1 MENQSKMEEMQMLD
15 QKMNN
20 LLMQKQAFQVEL
32 NETQSALEE
41 VNKSGDD
48 VFKIVGQ
55 LMIKSDKTKVK
66 EELSNKE
73 KMLNLRLTT
82 LEKQEE
88 SLMKE
93 LEKFREEFM
102 KK

>member
-1 MENQSKMEEMQMLD
+1 MENQSKMEEMQVLD
-15 QKMNN
+15 QKLNN
-20 LLMQKQAFQVEL
+20 LLMQKQAFQIEL

-41 VNKSGDD
+41 ITKSGEE

-55 LMIKSDKTKVK
+55 LMIKSDRTKVK

-73 KMLNLRLTT
+73 KMLSLRLTT
-82 LEKQEE
+82 LEKQEDL
-88 SLMKE
+88 LMKE
-93 LEKFREEFM
+93 LEKFREGFM